1 MSVHLFLSPHFDDAA
16 LSCGGTVHRLG
27 QRGEA
32 VTVQTVM
39 GGVPVVMP
47 DTTIVRTL
55 HERWQLGE
63 QPVYRRAQE
72 DQAAIHGLGAEWVR
86 MEYWEDCIYRL
97 SRDGRPLYDNGE
109 AIFDF
114 PDPDDQTAHL
124 LPSVVIAAERLD
136 TLYAPLAAGN
146 HVDHQ
151 IVRNWALNLRT
162 LSPWIMLKFY
172 EDYPY
177 SAQEQAVE
185 RARQHFIR
193 LGIMLRQEVV
203 VLDDAAVEARIAAIA
218 CYTSQISSFWP
229 DLATMAAS
237 VRETLLRAGDGVPAE
252 RFWIA
257 E

>member
-1 MSVHLFLSPHFDDAA
+1 MHLFLSPHFDDAA
-16 LSCGGTVHRLG
+16 LSCGGLIHRLG
-27 QRGEA
+27 QMGQA
-32 VTVQTVM
+32 VTAQTVM
-39 GGVPVVMP
+39 GGTPVIVP
-47 DTTIVRTL
+47 DTTIVREL

-63 QPVYRRAQE
+63 QPVYLRARE
-72 DQAAIHGLGAEWVR
+72 DEAAINGLGAEWVR
-86 MEYWEDCIYRL
+86 MEYWEDCIYRV
-97 SRDGRPLYDNGE
+97 SRDGRPLYETAE

-114 PDPDDQTAHL
+114 PDPDDQTAQL
-124 LPSVVIAAERLD
+124 LPTVVLPSERLD

-151 IVRNWALNLRT
+151 IVRSWALNLRT

-177 SAQEQAVE
+177 VAQDKAVE
-185 RARQHFIR
+185 RAMQYFIR

-203 VLDDAAVEARIAAIA
+203 PLDAADVEARIAAIA

-237 VRETLLRAGDGVPAE
+237 VRETMLRAGDGVPAE
-252 RFWIA
+252 RYWIA
-257 E
+257 